1 MFGIIYE
8 LLEWCFLPD
17 DRGPCSDSVA
27 KWFYDSRDGVCKQF
41 LFGGCQ
47 GNQNQFSTRDECELR
62 CGNVQGKEVFVCLF
76 ICLFICSFV
85 CSFVHSVTHYSFM
98 HSSIN

>member
-1 MFGIIYE
+1 MVIYE

-17 DRGPCSDSVA
+17 DHGPCSDSVA

-76 ICLFICSFV
+76 ICSFSRSLIPLCIHQLINYLFFI
-85 CSFVHSVTHYSFM
+85 
-98 HSSIN
+98 